1 MTSQRKQ
8 HQVKPTEFGKYGDDD
23 NELAINIY
31 QTPFI
36 SSIPKPVQYCKKA
49 KIFDKFVQ

>member
-1 MTSQRKQ
+1 M
-8 HQVKPTEFGKYGDDD
+8 KPTEFGKYGDDE

-31 QTPFI
+31 QTPLMNNVPK
-36 SSIPKPVQYCKKA
+36 SIQYCRKA